1 MRYLRLAMLAGL
13 FLGCAGV
20 SAETADSGTA
30 ERDAKALVQFQ
41 CEAIERV
48 YYDPEMG
55 RRLCRQLRA
64 AQRSGELAALPARD
78 RLKRVTALLRE
89 TSGDVHFYA
98 GPVVK
103 AAKADTPDAD
113 DRAEP
118 ETNWNGGITQVRV
131 LPPNVGYIRWDRH
144 LADDVAFARIIS
156 ALELLEGVDALIFDL
171 TGNPGGDGRASG
183 FVNRHLFADDDYQD
197 LLVKRCTGETE
208 WKRSEVPY
216 NHAPGPKFPQT
227 PVYVM
232 VSEDTGSAA
241 EYFAFIAQ
249 QMKRATVL
257 GSTTAGAGNPVT
269 MVSNDAY
276 FAYVPICQ
284 IQTRDGASIER
295 QGVVPDVVLRSDDW
309 LAETLEYVLA
319 Q

>member
-1 MRYLRLAMLAGL
+1 MRYLRFAVVAGL
-13 FLGCAGV
+13 FLACVEA
-20 SAETADSGTA
+20 SAESIDPGSA
-30 ERDAKALVQFQ
+30 ERDTQALVRFQ
-41 CEAIERV
+41 CEAIEQA
-48 YYDPEMG
+48 YYDPAMG
-55 RRLCRQLRA
+55 RRLCRRLRA
-64 AQRSGELAALPARD
+64 AQRSGELAALPERD
-78 RLKRVTALLRE
+78 RLRRVTALLRE

-103 AAKADTPDAD
+103 AAKADTPDTD
-113 DRAEP
+113 DKAEP
-118 ETNWNGGITQVRV
+118 GTNWNGGITQVRV

-144 LADDVAFARIIS
+144 LAARITS

-183 FVNRHLFADDDYQD
+183 FVNRHLFEDDDYQD
-197 LLVKRCTGETE
+197 LLIKKCTGESE

-216 NHAPGPKFPQT
+216 NHAPGPKFLQT

-232 VSEDTGSAA
+232 VSEDTASAA

-257 GSTTAGAGNPVT
+257 GSATAGAGNPVT
-269 MVSNDAY
+269 MVNNDEY

-284 IQTRDGASIER
+284 IKTRDGASIEGR
-295 QGVVPDVVLRSDDW
+295 GVVPDVALQSDDW